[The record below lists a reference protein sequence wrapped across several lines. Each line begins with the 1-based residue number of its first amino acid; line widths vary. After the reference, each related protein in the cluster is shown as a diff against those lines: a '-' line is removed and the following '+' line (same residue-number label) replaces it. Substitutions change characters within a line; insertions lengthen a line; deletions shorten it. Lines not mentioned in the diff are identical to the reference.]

1 MRSRLL
7 YAAVATAVTGALA
20 GTGLAVSGAIA
31 QSPVESR
38 NDGGVEYAAIGVAA
52 DGSTDPLQVDF
63 AGTVALS
70 NCSGSLVRFA
80 ASQPTDPAMA
90 LTNGHCY

>member
-1 MRSRLL
+1 
-7 YAAVATAVTGALA
+7 
-20 GTGLAVSGAIA
+20 
-31 QSPVESR
+31 
-38 NDGGVEYAAIGVAA
+38 VAA

-70 NCSGSLVRFA
+70 NCAGSLVRFA